1 MPRRARGRGR
11 GPRGARVRG
20 GRGWGIG
27 ARGRGGQPGASREGG
42 EGAQLVGQE
51 GSVVLPGNM
60 WDSLLIIIRPVQVDG
75 GVLRLQIADGGT
87 SQEKE
92 DTSSQDSQEE
102 EEEAGVNSQEGTAE
116 ELELD
121 L

>member
-1 MPRRARGRGR
+1 
-11 GPRGARVRG
+11 
-20 GRGWGIG
+20 
-27 ARGRGGQPGASREGG
+27 
-42 EGAQLVGQE
+42 
-51 GSVVLPGNM
+51 M
-60 WDSLLIIIRPVQVDG
+60 WASLLIIIRPVQVDG

>member
-1 MPRRARGRGR
+1 M
-11 GPRGARVRG
+11 
-20 GRGWGIG
+20 
-27 ARGRGGQPGASREGG
+27 
-42 EGAQLVGQE
+42 
-51 GSVVLPGNM
+51 LPGNM

-121 L
+121 LKNERLIASCCSWPSCNYSLITGLIL